1 MIMDDFLAARAQM
14 AMSLGFH
21 IIFSCVGMVMPFL
34 MAFAHWKYLKTN
46 NEIYKGLTKAWSK
59 GVAILFATGAVSG
72 TMLSFEL
79 GLLWPQFMKHAGSIF
94 GMPFFFG
101 RNSLFH

>member
-1 MIMDDFLAARAQM
+1 MDDFLAARAQM

-46 NEIYKGLTKAWSK
+46 NEIYKFSPKHGAKALPYFLPPE
-59 GVAILFATGAVSG
+59 LFPERCFLLNSDFSG
-72 TMLSFEL
+72 
-79 GLLWPQFMKHAGSIF
+79 H
-94 GMPFFFG
+94 
-101 RNSLFH
+101 SL